1 MEINQ
6 YEIFWV
12 NLDPV
17 IGREMKKTRPCV
29 ILSPN
34 EMNTYLGTIMI
45 APLTSTIRN
54 YPTRVKMLLN
64 NKTGMIVLDQIKTI
78 DKARLKNKIGKLN
91 TVTISLVKQVIEE
104 MLVK

>member
-6 YEIFWV
+6 YEIYWV

-17 IGREMKKTRPCV
+17 IGKEMKKTRPCV
-29 ILSPN
+29 IISPN
-34 EMNTYLGTIMI
+34 EMNLHLGTVII

-54 YPTRVKMLLN
+54 YPTRIKVVLN
-64 NKTGMIVLDQIKTI
+64 NKQGMIALDQIKTI
-78 DKARLKNKIGKLN
+78 DKIRLKNKMGQLSA
-91 TVTISLVKQVIEE
+91 VSISLVKQVIEE

>member
-1 MEINQ
+1 MEIDQ
-6 YEIFWV
+6 YEIYWV

-34 EMNTYLGTIMI
+34 EMNAYPGTIII

-54 YPTRVKMLLN
+54 YPTRIKVMLN
-64 NKTGMIVLDQIKTI
+64 NKAGMIALDQIKTI
-78 DKARLKNKIGKLN
+78 DKARLKNKIDKLN
-91 TVTISLVKQVIEE
+91 TLTISLVKQVIEE